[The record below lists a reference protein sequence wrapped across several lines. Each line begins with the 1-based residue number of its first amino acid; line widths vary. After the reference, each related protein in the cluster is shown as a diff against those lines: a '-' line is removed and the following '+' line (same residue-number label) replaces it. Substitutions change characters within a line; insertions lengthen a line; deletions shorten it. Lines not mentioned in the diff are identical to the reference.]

1 MVDTQVENRKIE
13 RQTLIGRK
21 SVKDEVVEEASKM
34 KFDLFNLMIR
44 LVDLGTVIREGPL
57 QFFHLV

>member
-1 MVDTQVENRKIE
+1 MVDIQVENRKIE